1 MRQNQKSLMLVLL
14 LLTIPVIASAQN
26 AKFMVGASVN
36 YFFPSNKENTCLIIP
51 EITDFNQMILS
62 DPAIYQS
69 ISQGLGGEFME
80 VLSYDDYSSSRMPS
94 LGIMLG
100 YNFLNGMYLRMQTQW
115 MKGTHSRGFS
125 AEYFSIETEMPEPVS
140 GSFEAN
146 WSELD
151 FLLGTGYKTRTKVP
165 VVIEGGALLLIKK
178 YSYDEANISDTRFEV
193 SEAYNGSYPG
203 FYLSAG
209 IQVLPEKAV
218 SLELL
223 AHLKNWFK
231 DGQMI
236 TNPGVGIS
244 VVWNIRK
251 NSKHADTKHTENT
264 NIITPL
270 LYYPPDYKLLFEG
283 EVLVET
289 DQRMASN
296 FSNRF
301 IIGRV
306 PDKLE
311 LYAGQDI
318 ELLVNPEA
326 RSFVVYTDM
335 HIIGKQDTIRID
347 LQPNL
352 TISKPGILFTLPDSI
367 ETGFYTTEVIYEY
380 DPSGI
385 DTLKFPFIINNYQEE
400 WLEEMT
406 DDEQHFL
413 NTFSMDIER
422 LKRRGRGIKRK
433 IDSLYHARDSI
444 YWNAEGDS
452 IRYMQLKELDRR
464 LDFLPGYYK
473 NKVDE
478 ILDSL
483 DKLKNDYPGITD
495 PSGLAQGVKDAEK
508 AAQDCEDKTKALE
521 NELKENDERCSELKE
536 AQDAILEQIHKLF
549 TENGFTGSF
558 GYHSNGRY
566 HYGYMG
572 RGENT
577 NTDYGNLPWEKE
589 VAKLK
594 KELKK
599 LSKEYMECLER
610 SNKIPEMIA
619 ENEDRCAEMQEA
631 IARAKEDQAR
641 GDVYEALKGDL
652 EDKCDWAKR
661 SLKKL
666 KEWCDANPESCYFG
680 DKIDDLLERDCP
692 QTRDEWDDFW
702 NDIKDLLNDKKAL
715 EDQLKKD
722 SRDGWKNGD
731 AIGDEIKDAEKEEK
745 DNWDAIRILQEEK
758 ARQIREA
765 KAAARREERAAQER
779 AREEMEALRGCL
791 EKLAAWIEEHQDQ
804 INPDDTKKIMERIT
818 SGAGAAGQGAIEAAE
833 KVAKGI
839 GTAGAILSGAG
850 IGALNLAAA
859 ILYMYAEHK
868 MTGAANKVVDDH
880 LKNRIEAEALLSKD
894 PCGIINIGNRS
905 YFYMKVNG
913 KTIIFSIT
921 PSGFEVSV
929 Y

>member
-1 MRQNQKSLMLVLL
+1 
-14 LLTIPVIASAQN
+14 
-26 AKFMVGASVN
+26 MVGASVN
-36 YFFPSNKENTCLIIP
+36 YFYPSNKENSCLIIP
-51 EITDFNQMILS
+51 EITDFNQKILS
-62 DPAIYQS
+62 DPVIYQS

-80 VLSYDDYSSSRMPS
+80 VLSYDDYSSSRIPS

-100 YNFLNGMYLRMQTQW
+100 YNFLNGMYLRIQTQW

-165 VVIEGGALLLIKK
+165 VLIEGGALLLTRK
-178 YSYDEANISDTRFEV
+178 YSYVEANIADTRFEV
-193 SEAYNGSYPG
+193 SEVSKGTHPG

-218 SLELL
+218 SLEFLV
-223 AHLKNWFK
+223 HLKNWFK

-236 TNPGVGIS
+236 TNPGVGVS
-244 VVWNIRK
+244 LAWNIGK
-251 NSKHADTKHTENT
+251 NSKQTDTKHTENT
-264 NIITPL
+264 NTITPT
-270 LYYPPDYKLLFEG
+270 LYYPNDYALLFKG
-283 EVLVET
+283 EELVYS
-289 DQRMASN
+289 DQEMVPNVSDN
-296 FSNRF
+296 F
-301 IIGRV
+301 IIGRS
-306 PDKLE
+306 PDLLE
-311 LYAGQDI
+311 LYAGQDV
-318 ELLVNPEA
+318 ELLVIPETEP
-326 RSFVVYTDM
+326 FVVYSD
-335 HIIGKQDTIRID
+335 IYVLGKQDTFRID

-352 TISKPGILFTLPDSI
+352 MISKPGILFALPDSI
-367 ETGFYTTEVIYEY
+367 ETGFYTTEVIYEH

-406 DDEQHFL
+406 DDEHHLL

-422 LKRRGRGIKRK
+422 LKRHGRNIKRK
-433 IDSLYHARDSI
+433 LDSLYHARDSI
-444 YWNAEGDS
+444 YWGAEEDS
-452 IRYMQLKELDRR
+452 IRYIQLKELDRR
-464 LDFLPGYYK
+464 LDFLPTYYK

-508 AAQDCEDKTKALE
+508 EAQDCEDKTTALE
-521 NELKENDERCSELKE
+521 NELKENDERYSELKE

-549 TENGFTGSF
+549 TENGFTGSY
-558 GYHSNGRY
+558 GYHPNGRY
-566 HYGYMG
+566 HYGYTG
-572 RGENT
+572 SEGNT

-599 LSKEYMECLER
+599 LNKDYMECLER
-610 SNKIPEMIA
+610 SKKIPEMIA

-652 EDKCDWAKR
+652 EEKCDWAKR
-661 SLKKL
+661 ALKKL
-666 KEWCDANPESCYFG
+666 KEWCDANPDNCHFG
-680 DKIDDLLERDCP
+680 DKIDDLLKRDCP

-702 NDIKDLLNDKKAL
+702 NDIEDLLNDKKAL

-722 SRDGWKNGD
+722 SRDGWKKGD

-765 KAAARREERAAQER
+765 KAAANRDKRAAQER

-791 EKLAAWIEEHQDQ
+791 EKLAAWIEEHQDK
-804 INPDDTKKIMERIT
+804 INPDDTRKIMERIT

-833 KVAKGI
+833 QVVKGLGVA
-839 GTAGAILSGAG
+839 GTTLTGVGVGAM
-850 IGALNLAAA
+850 NLAAA

-868 MTGAANKVVDDH
+868 MTIAANKVVDDH
-880 LKNRIEAEALLSKD
+880 LKNRIEAEALLSNDK
-894 PCGIINIGNRS
+894 CGIINIGNRS

-921 PSGFEVSV
+921 PSGFSVSS